1 MIRRFFIKFTLFL
14 SKRIFNLLSDKKH
27 LNQKIFQNIYSP
39 LLLLGEGNI
48 IISDKTNL
56 GVFNAPKFYFSYI
69 HIEAREKNSRIFIK
83 ENVFI
88 SNSVTIIS
96 MNTEIYISEN
106 VLIGHDVQIYDS
118 DFHSTKMD
126 ERKINKLN
134 YKDEFSVFL
143 GKNCWIG
150 SNSIILKGV
159 KIGENSVIAANSIVT
174 KNVPSNVVY
183 GGIPAKFIKKIDN

>member
-56 GVFNAPKFYFSYI
+56 GVFNAPKLYFSYI